1 MNLVQLEPV
10 RILRILI
17 CFEEDP
23 LGGARMN
30 WIALLAGLGLLVIG
44 AEMLVRGG
52 ASFAARMGISSL
64 VIGLTIVAYGTSS
77 PELIV
82 SAKAA
87 LAGSPDIAIGNVVG
101 SNIFNIL
108 FILGISALICPLAV
122 SQQLV
127 RIDVPIMIGVSVLT
141 FILSLDGMLGKV
153 DGIIFLTGIVLY
165 TWFVISLG
173 KKEKKKEV
181 IKEYESEFGAPKKS
195 KSWLLDIFLIAVGL
209 GVLIFGARWFVGG
222 AIGIARGF
230 GISELVIALTIVAA
244 GTSMPEVATSIMA
257 SIRKERDIAVGN
269 VVGSNIY
276 NILAILGISS
286 ILAKDGLPVSAG
298 IIDFDMPAM
307 IAVAVA
313 CLPIF
318 FTGRTISRWEGGV
331 FIFYYAAYTTYL
343 ILKSSEHDQLPM
355 MSGAMMIFVIPLTV
369 LTMTVIYFQTHFKI
383 KRA

>member
-1 MNLVQLEPV
+1 MDWLLLSVGLVL
-10 RILRILI
+10 LI
-17 CFEEDP
+17 F
-23 LGGARMN
+23 
-30 WIALLAGLGLLVIG
+30 G

-52 ASFAARMGISSL
+52 ASFAARLGISSL

-87 LAGSPDIAIGNVVG
+87 LAGSPDIAIGNVIG
-101 SNIFNIL
+101 SNIFNVL
-108 FILGISALICPLAV
+108 FILGISALICPLTV

-127 RIDVPIMIGVSVLT
+127 RIDVPIMIGVSVLV
-141 FILSLDGMLGKV
+141 FILSLDGILGKA
-153 DGIIFLTGIVLY
+153 DGIALLTGIILY
-165 TWFVISLG
+165 TWVVIYVG

-181 IKEYESEFGAPKKS
+181 IKEYESEYGAAQKL
-195 KSWLLDIFLIAVGL
+195 KSWMVDIFLIAAGL
-209 GVLIFGARWFVGG
+209 GVLILGARWFVDG
-222 AIGIARGF
+222 AIGIARSF

-276 NILAILGISS
+276 NILAILGVSS
-286 ILAKDGLPVSAG
+286 LCAKGGLPVSPG
-298 IIDFDMPAM
+298 VLDFDMPIM
-307 IAVAVA
+307 LAVAVA

-331 FIFYYAAYTTYL
+331 FVLYYVAYTTYL
-343 ILKSSEHDQLPM
+343 VLKSSQHDQLPM
-355 MSGAMMIFVIPLTV
+355 MSSVMMLFVMPITV
-369 LTMTVIYFQTHFKI
+369 LTMAVIYFQSHLKS
-383 KRA
+383 KRGL

>member
-1 MNLVQLEPV
+1 
-10 RILRILI
+10 
-17 CFEEDP
+17 
-23 LGGARMN
+23 MN

-77 PELIV
+77 PELVV

-209 GVLIFGARWFVGG
+209 GVLILGARWFVDG

-276 NILAILGISS
+276 NLLAILGVTS